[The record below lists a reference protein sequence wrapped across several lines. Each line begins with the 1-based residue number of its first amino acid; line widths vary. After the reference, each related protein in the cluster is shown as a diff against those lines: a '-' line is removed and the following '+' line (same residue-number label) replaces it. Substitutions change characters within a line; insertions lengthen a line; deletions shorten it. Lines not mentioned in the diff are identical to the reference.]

1 MRFSCSSFWEVGDRD
16 GAFGVRGGERLGVA
30 PPLPKKCSQGSPVH
44 WGLMCHLTAAC
55 ADGEGGVASS
65 PGEGAALCPPSDPP
79 VTRWGESS
87 ASPGLGSPAALPVLM
102 AEHRLLLRP
111 IGSPS
116 VRVWAPPFFCPVM
129 SRKPQPKWGL
139 DGILALLRTPTEPT
153 TDAQFSW
160 KAGTEPRSAWACAA
174 AAFPC
179 WAAFCPLL
187 PQPHFWPRVVS
198 PSKGLSR
205 RAEPAAL
212 YTPYPNRPPI
222 PAAAVGA
229 GNA

>member
-1 MRFSCSSFWEVGDRD
+1 
-16 GAFGVRGGERLGVA
+16 
-30 PPLPKKCSQGSPVH
+30 
-44 WGLMCHLTAAC
+44 
-55 ADGEGGVASS
+55 
-65 PGEGAALCPPSDPP
+65 
-79 VTRWGESS
+79 
-87 ASPGLGSPAALPVLM
+87 
-102 AEHRLLLRP
+102 
-111 IGSPS
+111 
-116 VRVWAPPFFCPVM
+116 M

-212 YTPYPNRPPI
+212 YTPYPNRPFLQPQLGLGM
-222 PAAAVGA
+222 PELSVTALRSNGA
-229 GNA
+229 FPQPNSTQERHLLLVLMGNGR

>member
-1 MRFSCSSFWEVGDRD
+1 M
-16 GAFGVRGGERLGVA
+16 FG
-30 PPLPKKCSQGSPVH
+30 PPLYEGDGSDP
-44 WGLMCHLTAAC
+44 
-55 ADGEGGVASS
+55 S
-65 PGEGAALCPPSDPP
+65 PTPPLAKCPPLEPQLF
-79 VTRWGESS
+79 GLS
-87 ASPGLGSPAALPVLM
+87 APLPGM
-102 AEHRLLLRP
+102 HHKQP
-111 IGSPS
+111 ITPFNHT
-116 VRVWAPPFFCPVM
+116 VPFFCPVM

>member
-1 MRFSCSSFWEVGDRD
+1 MALLGCV
-16 GAFGVRGGERLGVA
+16 GERGLGW
-30 PPLPKKCSQGSPVH
+30 PPPPPQKCSQGSPVH

-160 KAGTEPRSAWACAA
+160 KAGTEPPQCLGLRSRCLS
-174 AAFPC
+174 
-179 WAAFCPLL
+179 LL
-187 PQPHFWPRVVS
+187 GCLLS
-198 PSKGLSR
+198 PSPPAPFLASR
-205 RAEPAAL
+205 CEPL
-212 YTPYPNRPPI
+212 QRPQQTS
-222 PAAAVGA
+222 
-229 GNA
+229 